1 MGALSTNDEAL
12 KSRLEWQR
20 QIGGAIPGPQEA
32 WLALRGIRTF
42 PIRVKASSE
51 SALEIAKHL
60 SNHPK
65 VAQVRY
71 PGLPTDPQH
80 ERAKKFMR
88 GFGAVVSFEIKG
100 DAAAADK
107 VCEAAKLI
115 TYATSLGGVETLW
128 ERRRRWATESRE
140 VPENLIRISVGL
152 ESVED
157 LWEDIS
163 QALDKI

>member
-1 MGALSTNDEAL
+1 MPFAREVAEEMIFFDEG
-12 KSRLEWQR
+12 
-20 QIGGAIPGPQEA
+20 QIVETGPPEQ
-32 WLALRGIRTF
+32 F
-42 PIRVKASSE
+42 F
-51 SALEIAKHL
+51 
-60 SNHPK
+60 
-65 VAQVRY
+65 
-71 PGLPTDPQH
+71 TDPKS

-100 DAAAADK
+100 DPAVADK